1 MKIRLKQFDPSLPV
15 PGYQTKGAACIDLYA
30 RLDTAVEPSSI
41 GYIPLNIALE
51 IPKGYWV
58 LVAARGSTHKQGLLP
73 AHGIGVGDWDF
84 RGDNDEYYFPVY
96 NFTAQTVVITKGQ
109 RIAQMMVL
117 PYENIEIEIVNKLES
132 KDRGKFGS
140 TGTH

>member
-1 MKIRLKQFDPSLPV
+1 MKIKLKQLDPSLPV
-15 PGYQTKGAACIDLYA
+15 PSYQTKGAACVDLYA
-30 RLDTAVEPSSI
+30 RIEIMIEPGSI

-51 IPKGYWV
+51 IPEGYWV

-73 AHGIGVGDWDF
+73 AHGIGIGDWDF
-84 RGDNDEYYFPVY
+84 RGDNDEYLFPVY
-96 NFTAQTVVITKGQ
+96 NFTDEVVTISKGQ
-109 RIAQMMVL
+109 RVAQMMVV
-117 PYENIEIEIVNKLES
+117 PYEKVEFEIVNKLAS